1 VIHDTACM
9 ISLIEENSSRGSQRI
24 VNAN

>member
-9 ISLIEENSSRGSQRI
+9 ISLIGGNSSRGSRRT
-24 VNAN
+24 NAN